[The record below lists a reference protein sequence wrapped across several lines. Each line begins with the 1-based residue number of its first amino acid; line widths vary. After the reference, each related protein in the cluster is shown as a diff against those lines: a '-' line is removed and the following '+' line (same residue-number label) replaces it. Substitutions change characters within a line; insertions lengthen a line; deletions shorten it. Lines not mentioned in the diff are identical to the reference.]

1 MIHYGQMEPEAVWK
15 TEFLF
20 NCDVLE
26 FVSIQNEKKG
36 NTQAFFSKMEM
47 LLPLKYFQTQDI
59 STILKFCSIA

>member
-47 LLPLKYFQTQDI
+47 LLPLK
-59 STILKFCSIA
+59 